1 MIYIQTLLTANEC
14 VMRHLQSFKA
24 NDLIPSSAL
33 ADILTVPEATLR
45 HWRNSGVG
53 PPFYRI
59 GKHVRYRLSDVEAWL
74 QDRRT

>member
-1 MIYIQTLLTANEC
+1 MH
-14 VMRHLQSFKA
+14 HLQSFKA

-53 PPFYRI
+53 PPFYRV
-59 GKHVRYRLSDVEAWL
+59 GKHVR
-74 QDRRT
+74 